1 MADDFDSYFTRSML
15 LDRIRDYK
23 HKLSAMQAKL
33 DESIEKG
40 VEDDGT
46 IMYLRDELARAEES
60 ERGAIEL
67 YRSQINDLRKEIQ
80 SLKDENEEMKN
91 RSVSFECSRREIG
104 TDLEDREKTEKIN
117 EAIGLVT
124 KMKVMREV
132 LNSKL
137 PELDSVDDVRRFKL
151 DKGRDDL
158 ESQKEKLW
166 ELISAIVTLREYSS
180 TFNVLP
186 EKWSSSL
193 NFARKT
199 GLSLIDKIST
209 YIENVEKKAD
219 EWNIREKNALGGL
232 RRVNKPPPFDGKMLI
247 YDWLKKFACYCT
259 ASATP
264 VDQQGSVLLSL
275 LEGPT
280 RDLIEF
286 EIPSELNPDC
296 DQVKEILIR
305 EYGDQKN
312 TLKSLMDCHK
322 RIGQIPTYDSTYKNA
337 KEIKKRTQH
346 HLVILKSFE
355 SMHEYFSDRGM
366 DYELLISMT
375 FEDYLLCL
383 EECLPANKQ
392 FDFLTEIRDKTN
404 IGKLNVAMKFI
415 KASFD
420 LAKKKIMTT
429 KPPSDE
435 ESDGE
440 TSASDDEPP
449 QLVKGACKMQ
459 SHIDDFSDEY

>member
-166 ELISAIVTLREYSS
+166 EL
-180 TFNVLP
+180 
-186 EKWSSSL
+186 
-193 NFARKT
+193 
-199 GLSLIDKIST
+199 
-209 YIENVEKKAD
+209 
-219 EWNIREKNALGGL
+219 
-232 RRVNKPPPFDGKMLI
+232 
-247 YDWLKKFACYCT
+247 
-259 ASATP
+259 
-264 VDQQGSVLLSL
+264 
-275 LEGPT
+275 
-280 RDLIEF
+280 
-286 EIPSELNPDC
+286 
-296 DQVKEILIR
+296 
-305 EYGDQKN
+305 
-312 TLKSLMDCHK
+312 
-322 RIGQIPTYDSTYKNA
+322 
-337 KEIKKRTQH
+337 
-346 HLVILKSFE
+346 
-355 SMHEYFSDRGM
+355 
-366 DYELLISMT
+366 
-375 FEDYLLCL
+375 
-383 EECLPANKQ
+383 
-392 FDFLTEIRDKTN
+392 
-404 IGKLNVAMKFI
+404 
-415 KASFD
+415 
-420 LAKKKIMTT
+420 
-429 KPPSDE
+429 
-435 ESDGE
+435 
-440 TSASDDEPP
+440 
-449 QLVKGACKMQ
+449 
-459 SHIDDFSDEY
+459 